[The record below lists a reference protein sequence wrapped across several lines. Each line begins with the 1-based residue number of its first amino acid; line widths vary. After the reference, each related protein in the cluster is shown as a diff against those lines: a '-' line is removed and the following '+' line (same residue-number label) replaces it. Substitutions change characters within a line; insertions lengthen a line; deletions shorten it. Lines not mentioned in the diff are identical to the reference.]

1 MNERRSTS
9 RRRVLKG
16 GTIEF
21 NRAGG
26 VSCTVRNLSDKGACL
41 EVESPLG
48 LPESFDLMIG
58 SDRHMH
64 HCKVVWQT
72 VHRIGVEFI

>member
-41 EVESPLG
+41 EVASPLG
-48 LPESFDLMIG
+48 LPVSFDLMIG
-58 SDRHMH
+58 GDRHMH

-72 VHRIGVEFI
+72 VHRIGVQFI

>member
-1 MNERRSTS
+1 MIERRSTS

-41 EVESPLG
+41 EVASPLG

-58 SDRHMH
+58 SDRHIH
-64 HCKVVWQT
+64 QFKIVWQS
-72 VHRIGVEFI
+72 VHSIGVELI

>member
-41 EVESPLG
+41 EVASPLG

-58 SDRHMH
+58 GDRPIH
-64 HCKVVWQT
+64 HCKVVWQSA
-72 VHRIGVEFI
+72 HRIGVEFI

>member
-1 MNERRSTS
+1 MIERRSTS

-41 EVESPLG
+41 EVASPLG

-58 SDRHMH
+58 SDRRIH
-64 HCKVVWQT
+64 HCKIVWQS